1 MQQKH
6 NETKTNLRLQ
16 PKIITRISNL
26 QSRNPKILRKQL
38 KLLLKLKKK
47 KFNLLTKLV

>member
-16 PKIITRISNL
+16 PKLITRLSNL
-26 QSRNPKILRKQL
+26 QSRNLKVLRKQA

-47 KFNLLTKLV
+47 KLNLLTKLV